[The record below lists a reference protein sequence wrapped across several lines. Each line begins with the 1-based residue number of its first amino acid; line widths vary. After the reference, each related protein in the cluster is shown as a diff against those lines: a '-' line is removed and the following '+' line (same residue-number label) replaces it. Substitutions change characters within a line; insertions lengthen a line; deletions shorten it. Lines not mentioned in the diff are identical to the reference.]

1 MAAVARATGRARP
14 SPHDR
19 LIRSIASEYR
29 QMPGL
34 RLTRCQ
40 FRRLWSL
47 DPAECDAV
55 VTELVAADC
64 LAEGPDGR
72 LEVRR

>member
-14 SPHDR
+14 SSHDR
-19 LIRSIASEYR
+19 LIQSIANEYR
-29 QMPGL
+29 AMPGL

-40 FRRLWSL
+40 FRRLWNL
-47 DPAECDAV
+47 DQAECDAV
-55 VTELVAADC
+55 VTELVGGDR
-64 LAEGPDGR
+64 LAEGADGR